1 MSEIVAPALHVPP
14 AAENAPVVRVI
25 DRISAF
31 AGLISSVALAAMT
44 LVVCYEVIS
53 RYVFNEP
60 TTWVTEVSTY
70 LFVAIS
76 FLGLAEA
83 QRANAHIKVELLV
96 DRLAP
101 DTQNFLE
108 LIGLWL
114 GVVFSTV
121 AAWHCARFTFLE
133 YVNDARDWG
142 LLGTP
147 QWVPQVS
154 LAVGFVLFTAAILR
168 DIFRLRPPGS
178 AAAQWLVLV
187 AAVVLAAILYMLG
200 RQDLRIPG
208 TRFDWGTI
216 AICVTIVL
224 AMLAWSG
231 VRVTAATVA
240 LLGVLALLFYY
251 ARGSSQLYLGLLIS
265 GTLLLLLGMGVRV
278 AFSMAIAGMLGL
290 YFLLPL
296 PQFPVIADRAWTSIN
311 TFTLTAVPSFV
322 LMGALL
328 VRSGIS
334 SDLFEALVKWFGR
347 TPAGL
352 AHSSVVASA
361 TFAAVCGSS
370 LATAATLGSVA
381 APEMVKRGYSP
392 KLTYGVV
399 AAGATLGILIPP
411 SIAMIIYGNVV
422 GVAVT
427 QLFIAGI
434 IPGLLLS
441 ALFMLLVAIWA
452 VLIPGAVPK
461 GEGYPLAEKM
471 AAAVAVLP
479 FVLLIA
485 AVLGSLY
492 LGIATPTEAGS
503 LGAAVALLMAVQRRR
518 LSWTGLYEVLLD
530 TVKVTAFIMLIVVA
544 AAVLSWVFDFLR
556 LPRAMV
562 QVVNDANLAPWVVML
577 IITAVYLIL
586 GCFIESIAMMLMT
599 LSVTFPIIVAIGLD
613 PLWFGVVLVLLVEIG
628 LITPPVGMV
637 LFVLKGMAPKIELRD
652 IIVGVTPFIFLML
665 GFIWL
670 LYVFP
675 GIVTWLPKTIG

>member
-1 MSEIVAPALHVPP
+1 MSEIVAPALH
-14 AAENAPVVRVI
+14 APDADDLGVVRAI

-31 AGLISSVALAAMT
+31 AGFIASVALAVMT
-44 LVVCYEVIS
+44 IVVCYEVIS
-53 RYVFNEP
+53 RYIFNAP

-70 LFVAIS
+70 LFVAVV

-83 QRANAHIKVELLV
+83 QRANAHIQVEILV
-96 DRLAP
+96 DRLGRE
-101 DTQNFLE
+101 QRMFIE
-108 LIGLWL
+108 LVGLWL
-114 GVVFSTV
+114 GVLFATI

-133 YVNDARDWG
+133 YLHDARDWG

-147 QWVPQVS
+147 QWLPQVP
-154 LAVGFVLFTAAILR
+154 LTIGYGLFVAALLR
-168 DIFRLRPPGS
+168 DIFKLRPPRGVL
-178 AAAQWLVLV
+178 AQWVILAV
-187 AAVVLAAILYMLG
+187 ALGVIAILFSLG
-200 RQDLRIPG
+200 RSDVRIPG

-216 AICVTIVL
+216 TICAAIVIC
-224 AMLAWSG
+224 MLASSG
-231 VRVTAATVA
+231 VRVTLAVVA
-240 LLGVLALLFYY
+240 LMAVLSVLFYF
-251 ARGSSQLYLGLLIS
+251 AHGSSQLWIG
-265 GTLLLLLGMGVRV
+265 LLLGGTLCLLLAMGVRV
-278 AFSMAIAGMLGL
+278 AFSMAVTGMLGL

-296 PQFPVIADRAWTSIN
+296 TQLPVIADRSWTSIN

-322 LMGALL
+322 LMGSLL
-328 VRSGIS
+328 VRSGITS
-334 SDLFEALVKWFGR
+334 ELFDALVKWFGR
-347 TPAGL
+347 TPGGL
-352 AHSSVVASA
+352 AHASVVASA

-434 IPGLLLS
+434 VPGLLLS
-441 ALFMLLVAIWA
+441 ALFMLLVAIWTFF
-452 VLIPGAVPK
+452 VPTAVPR
-461 GEGYPLAEKM
+461 GEGFSFKAK
-471 AAAVAVLP
+471 ATAAVAVLP
-479 FVLLIA
+479 FILLIG

-492 LGIATPTEAGS
+492 LGIATPTEAGA
-503 LGAAVALLMAVQRRR
+503 LGAGVALIMAVQRQR
-518 LSWTGLYEVLLD
+518 LDWSAFYNVLLD
-530 TVKVTAFIMLIVVA
+530 TVKVTSFIMLIVVA

-562 QVVNDANLAPWVVML
+562 QVVNDANLAPWAVML
-577 IITAVYLIL
+577 IIVIVYLIL

-613 PLWFGVVLVLLVEIG
+613 PIWFGVILVLLVEIG
-628 LITPPVGMV
+628 LVTPPVGLV
-637 LFVLKGMAPKIELRD
+637 LFVLKGMSPNVELRD

-670 LYVFP
+670 LYIFP
-675 GIVTWLPKTIG
+675 EIVLWLPRTIG